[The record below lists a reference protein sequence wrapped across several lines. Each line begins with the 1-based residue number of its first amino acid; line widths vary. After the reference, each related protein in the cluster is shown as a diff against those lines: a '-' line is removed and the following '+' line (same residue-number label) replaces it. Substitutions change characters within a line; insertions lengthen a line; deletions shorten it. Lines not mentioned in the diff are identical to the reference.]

1 MGINEKCWPGYKQ
14 VGLKKKGDRMVPNCV
29 KEVDEEQQGK
39 ERISLKKGMAQ
50 AHASLMKFKKYYEQ
64 LPDEGTDDAV
74 KLAKQITP
82 GEN

>member
-1 MGINEKCWPGYKQ
+1 VGINEKCWPGYKQ

-29 KEVDEEQQGK
+29 KEVDEEQQRK
-39 ERISLKKGMAQ
+39 ERIALKKGMYQ
-50 AHASLMKFKKYYEQ
+50 AKQSLMQFKKFYEQ